1 MNNMKVTFKRIT
13 NPTSQDLGFATIS
26 QVSRINKM
34 LKEIYDDRLRKSIRT
49 HIAKINDNHWVLWF
63 EIPSENRE
71 SIFYDVVIEMKR
83 EQVDSSFLQAD
94 IKLWSN
100 DPNFKF
106 SYTYVLNKAGQ
117 IPEFLIS
124 KCSSRALNEAPEIRN
139 PYSIWH
145 LEKYIIFAKYHL
157 LSKGYLNPKY
167 LEEDYDRNLTIE
179 DIENRVA
186 HQDDKQRQ
194 IDSRRIKESSIYEDI
209 QKAQKI

>member
-13 NPTSQDLGFATIS
+13 NPTSQDFGFATIS

-34 LKEIYDDRLRKSIRT
+34 LKDIYDNRLRMIIRT
-49 HIAKINDNHWVLWF
+49 HIAKLNENYWDLWF
-63 EIPSENRE
+63 EIPSEKRA

-83 EQVDSSFLQAD
+83 ENHENSFLQAD

-117 IPEFLIS
+117 LPDFLIS
-124 KCSSRALNEAPEIRN
+124 KCSTRALNEAPEIRN

-167 LEEDYDRNLTIE
+167 LEEDYDRNLTVQ
-179 DIENRVA
+179 DIENRVM
-186 HQDDKQRQ
+186 HQDDKQKQ
-194 IDSRRIKESSIYEDI
+194 LSNKNIKESSIVEDI
-209 QKAQKI
+209 QRV

>member
-13 NPTSQDLGFATIS
+13 NPTSQDFGFATIS

-34 LKEIYDDRLRKSIRT
+34 LKDIYDNRLRMIIRT
-49 HIAKINDNHWVLWF
+49 HIAKLNENHWVLWF
-63 EIPSENRE
+63 EIPSENRA

-83 EQVDSSFLQAD
+83 ENHENSFLQAD

-117 IPEFLIS
+117 IPDFLIS
-124 KCSSRALNEAPEIRN
+124 KCSIRALNEAPEIRN

-167 LEEDYDRNLTIE
+167 LEEDYDRNLTVQ
-179 DIENRVA
+179 DIENRVM
-186 HQDDKQRQ
+186 HQDDKQKQ
-194 IDSRRIKESSIYEDI
+194 LSNKNIKESSIVEDI
-209 QKAQKI
+209 QKI